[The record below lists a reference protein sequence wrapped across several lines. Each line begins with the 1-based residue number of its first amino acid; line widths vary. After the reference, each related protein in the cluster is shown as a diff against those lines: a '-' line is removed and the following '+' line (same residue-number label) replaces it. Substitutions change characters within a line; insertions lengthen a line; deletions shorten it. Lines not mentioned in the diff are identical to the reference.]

1 MIFRVSEVE
10 AKCKRGTVSKH
21 RKIFGME
28 PPSEPLKARTGAWGR
43 HESRKAI
50 ELPGNIPLQLRL
62 ERRSKSQE
70 GRLEPE

>member
-1 MIFRVSEVE
+1 MTFRISEVD
-10 AKCKRGTVSKH
+10 AKCKRGTESKH
-21 RKIFGME
+21 RKILDSE

-43 HESRKAI
+43 HENRKAL
-50 ELPGNIPLQLRL
+50 ELPGDIPHQLRL